1 MTNSPHDALFKR
13 VFSQPEHA
21 AGELQA
27 ILPPEL
33 VAAIDWLSLTT
44 EPGSFIDPALAG
56 QHSDLLFSAT
66 ARTTGDPL
74 LVYVVFEHQ
83 STPDA
88 RMGLRLLS
96 YMVSIWEQFA
106 KDTDNLDKPL
116 PLIVPA
122 LLAQVPGGWT
132 AATQFRDLFA
142 PGTAD
147 LAGPFLPD
155 FSYVVDDL
163 DHATDLD
170 LRRRPLADFP
180 RLALWLMRDA
190 RDGITLLAKLRD
202 WAALFELVGQT
213 PAGRDALFV
222 LLRYVS
228 IVTDELHF
236 EEFPDILKTQ
246 SPTGES
252 LTMTLAEQFIAKGR
266 AEGRSE
272 GHAEGQVA
280 SLLAVL
286 EARGIVV
293 PESVRDRIES
303 TADVETLLRWT
314 QRAVAASC
322 VDDIFHD

>member
-1 MTNSPHDALFKR
+1 MTSSPHDALFKR
-13 VFSQPEHA
+13 VFSHPEHA

-27 ILPPEL
+27 ILPPQL
-33 VAAIDWLSLTT
+33 VAAIDWPSLTT

-74 LVYVVFEHQ
+74 LVYVLFEHQ

-88 RMGLRLLS
+88 RMALRLLS

-116 PLIVPA
+116 PLIIPA

-155 FSYVVDDL
+155 FAYLVDDL
-163 DHATDLD
+163 HHTTDRQ
-170 LRRRPLADFP
+170 LRSRPLADFP

-202 WAALFELVGQT
+202 WAALFELVGRS
-213 PAGRDALFV
+213 PGGRDAIFV

-228 IVTDELHF
+228 IVTDGLQF
-236 EEFPDILKTQ
+236 EQFRDILKMQ

-252 LTMTLAEQFIAKGR
+252 LTMTLAEQFRSEGR
-266 AEGRSE
+266 AEG
-272 GHAEGQVA
+272 HAERNEAAIRMV
-280 SLLAVL
+280 LAVL
-286 EARGIVV
+286 HTRGLFVSPQARERISATTDLTTLEDWVV
-293 PESVRDRIES
+293 
-303 TADVETLLRWT
+303 
-314 QRAVAASC
+314 RAVTASC
-322 VDDIFHD
+322 VDDLFSE